1 LPVND
6 GLSRPVR
13 VTYPPEGSLLNPRF
27 PAPVNMYVRPSQV
40 TTSVIMRV
48 LAQALPGR
56 VPAPG
61 SAAGGSL
68 SSAGRHPA
76 SGRWY
81 SQYEILNGGTGAR
94 PDGDGVSA
102 MDELVVNVMNTPVE
116 AIESE
121 FPVRIERYELVN
133 DSGGAGTF
141 RGGLGVRRQWRMLAD
156 EATVNLRMDRFKFSS
171 PGIFDA
177 KPARAS
183 KAVLDPGGTAERSL
197 TSKVAGLR
205 LKRGDLLSVEFAG
218 GGGWGN
224 PYRRAPERVRDDVA
238 RDYVSA
244 ACAREDYGVVLTPE
258 LAVDAP
264 ATAQLRRQKTA
275 P

>member
-1 LPVND
+1 
-6 GLSRPVR
+6 VR
-13 VTYPPEGSLLNPRF
+13 VSYPPEGSLLNPRF

-68 SSAGRHPA
+68 SSAGRHPQ

-121 FPVRIERYELVN
+121 FPVRVERYELAC
-133 DSGGAGTF
+133 DSGGPGTF
-141 RGGLGVRRQWRMLAD
+141 RGGLGVRRQWRVLAD
-156 EATVNLRMDRFKFSS
+156 ETSVNLRMDRFKFSS
-171 PGIFDA
+171 HGIFGA
-177 KPARAS
+177 KPARPS
-183 KAVLDPGGTAERSL
+183 RAVLNPGGSGERAL

-205 LKRGDLLSVEFAG
+205 LKRDDVLCVEFAG
-218 GGGWGN
+218 GGGWGD
-224 PYRRAPERVRDDVA
+224 PLAREAGRVREDVA
-238 RDYVSA
+238 RGYVSQA
-244 ACAREDYGVVLTPE
+244 AARDDYGVVLGSD
-258 LAVDAP
+258 LVLDAD
-264 ATAQLRRQKTA
+264 ATARLRGHKTSR
-275 P
+275 

>member
-1 LPVND
+1 
-6 GLSRPVR
+6 
-13 VTYPPEGSLLNPRF
+13 
-27 PAPVNMYVRPSQV
+27 MYVRPSQV
-40 TTSVIMRV
+40 TTSVLLRV
-48 LAQALPGR
+48 LARAVPGR

-116 AIESE
+116 AIETE
-121 FPVRIERYELVN
+121 FPVRVERYELAN

-141 RGGLGVRRQWRMLAD
+141 RGGLGVRRQWRILA
-156 EATVNLRMDRFKFSS
+156 EESTVNLRMDRFKFSS
-171 PGIFDA
+171 PGIFGA

-183 KAVLDPGGTAERSL
+183 TAVLNPGSSQERAL

-205 LKRGDLLSVEFAG
+205 LKQGDLLSVEFAG
-218 GGGWGN
+218 GGGWGS
-224 PYRRAPERVRDDVA
+224 PYERDPERVRVDVVH
-238 RDYVSA
+238 DYVSA
-244 ACAREDYGVVLTPE
+244 ESAREDYGVVLTSE
-258 LAVDAP
+258 LAVDSA
-264 ATAQLRRQKTA
+264 ATARLRRQKTLA
-275 P
+275 